1 MTVNSITNAMQ
12 TESANLYQERSLSLQ
27 TIHAEATTINGGIEP
42 HIARSPIPRV
52 PKVFDQTEV
61 QRIIALVFV
70 VMGSGSGCSCWCFRS
85 VSPRW
90 LGIGII
96 AGADW
101 PLGMCSFFSR
111 VLRGS
116 GTQLICLVSTI
127 RLPGGDGG
135 YRYSNDSGIV
145 ATLASVPW
153 FLVGLAGIAWG
164 WVSSNVE
171 SLGDNFRSRRGYRNI
186 PVDEDAQILRFE
198 DEEQ

>member
-1 MTVNSITNAMQ
+1 MLVLPFCFT
-12 TESANLYQERSLSLQ
+12 
-27 TIHAEATTINGGIEP
+27 
-42 HIARSPIPRV
+42 
-52 PKVFDQTEV
+52 
-61 QRIIALVFV
+61 ALV
-70 VMGSGSGCSCWCFRS
+70 GYWYWRRSGLATGYVLFS
-85 VSPRW
+85 
-90 LGIGII
+90 
-96 AGADW
+96 
-101 PLGMCSFFSR
+101 FSR
-111 VLRGS
+111 VLKGS
-116 GTQLICLVSTI
+116 GTQSVCLFRTI
-127 RLPGGDGG
+127 RLPGGDAG